1 MENREKAEVDIHF
14 YVNKSKD
21 AKLLAYLQS
30 LSRGGRGEF
39 IKSTLRKA
47 IEDKEIQ
54 EKVEEA
60 KEAEVAK

>member
-1 MENREKAEVDIHF
+1 MENRSSVEVDIHF

-21 AKLLAYLQS
+21 AKLLTYLSS
-30 LSRGGRGEF
+30 LSRGGRSEF

-60 KEAEVAK
+60 KEAEIAK

>member
-1 MENREKAEVDIHF
+1 MENRSSVEVDIHF

-54 EKVEEA
+54 EKVDEA
-60 KEAEVAK
+60 KEAEAVK

>member
-1 MENREKAEVDIHF
+1 MENREKVEVDIHF
-14 YVNKSKD
+14 YVNKNKD
-21 AKLLAYLQS
+21 EKLLSYLQQ
-30 LSRGGRGEF
+30 LPRCGRSEF

-60 KEAEVAK
+60 KEAEAVK

>member
-1 MENREKAEVDIHF
+1 MENREKAEADIHF
-14 YVNKSKD
+14 YVNKQKD
-21 AKLLAYLQS
+21 AKLLTYLSS
-30 LSRGGRGEF
+30 LSRGGRSEF

-60 KEAEVAK
+60 KEAEAVK